1 MLPQR
6 DQDPAA
12 DAVQDPDLQG
22 LRRRLLGHGRPG
34 CWKRGSYD
42 PFWSHHSGRNFSGMA
57 LALARVGY
65 IKTYLCLLVGL
76 NDIISY
82 F

>member
-1 MLPQR
+1 MLPQW
-6 DQDPAA
+6 DQDPSA
-12 DAVQDPDLQG
+12 DAVQDPDMQG

-42 PFWSHHSGRNFSGMA
+42 PFWSHHSGRNFSGMT

-65 IKTYLCLLVGL
+65 IGLTYVC
-76 NDIISY
+76 
-82 F
+82 